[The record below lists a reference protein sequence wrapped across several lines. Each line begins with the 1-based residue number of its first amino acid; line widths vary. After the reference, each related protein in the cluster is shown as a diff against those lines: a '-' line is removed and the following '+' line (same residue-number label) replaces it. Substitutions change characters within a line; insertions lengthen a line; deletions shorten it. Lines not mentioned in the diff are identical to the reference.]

1 MNLLYPIGLLA
12 LAGLII
18 PVLLHLWNVK
28 QGKTL
33 KIGSIALLG
42 ENSTSSSRNFKITD
56 WLLFILRCLIVI
68 LLAFVLAQPF
78 IKKTITHTKNS
89 GWVLLDRNQFSTVY
103 QTNQQTID
111 SLVNL
116 GYELRDFNLGFT
128 QFFLKDSLAHATKSG
143 TLSYSVLLRQLNKQ
157 IPVGYSAY
165 LFADHRLSNFD
176 GDLPK
181 LSFNL
186 TWKEFKQGDTIKTWS
201 TKFLNKSYE
210 GKSTPIATSYTTSQS
225 QNLPVVKVAIH
236 DPIGNDAKYIKA
248 SLGAISDFTK
258 RKFEVVNWNVAI
270 TDADVVFWLSDE
282 PFNAALKANA
292 SLLTYQKGKILKV
305 NSNMNL
311 GEGSDQKIEL
321 YQRIAFDNLQ
331 GNTIWTD
338 GFGVPLLIKKREAEL
353 NHFYFYSRFNPNWG
367 DLVWN
372 VQFTRAIIPIVLGNE
387 NIQDFGFEDN
397 AADQRALD
405 QQQLVEAKINKPST
419 STSTTHQDLDHI
431 LWVLALVV
439 LLMERILSFSKKTEH
454 VKN

>member
-12 LAGLII
+12 LAGLIV

-42 ENSTSSSRNFKITD
+42 ENSTSSSISLKITD

-68 LLAFVLAQPF
+68 LVAFVLAQPF

-89 GWVLLDRNQFSTVY
+89 GWILVNRNKFSTVY
-103 QTNQQTID
+103 QANRQTID

-116 GYELRDFNLGFT
+116 GFELRDFNLGFT
-128 QFFLKDSLAHATKSG
+128 QFFLKDSLVQAAKTSA
-143 TLSYSVLLRQLNKQ
+143 LSYSALLRQLNKQ
-157 IPVGYSAY
+157 IPAGYAAY

-186 TWKEFKQGDTIKTWS
+186 TWKEFKQVDTIKTWS
-201 TKFLNKSYE
+201 AKFLNKSYD
-210 GKSTPIATSYTTSQS
+210 GRSTPSSTSYTSSQS

-258 RKFEVVNWNVAI
+258 RKFEVKNWTLATI
-270 TDADVVFWLSDE
+270 DADVVFWLSDE
-282 PFNAALKANA
+282 PFNATLKANA
-292 SLLTYQKGKILKV
+292 SLLTYQKGKVLAV
-305 NSNMNL
+305 NSNMNF
-311 GEGSDQKIEL
+311 EDESNQKIEL
-321 YQRIAFDNLQ
+321 FQRIAFDNLQ
-331 GNTIWTD
+331 GSAIWAD
-338 GFGVPLLIKKREAEL
+338 GFGIPLLIKKREADL

-372 VQFTRAIIPIVLGNE
+372 VQFTRAIIPIVL
-387 NIQDFGFEDN
+387 
-397 AADQRALD
+397 
-405 QQQLVEAKINKPST
+405 
-419 STSTTHQDLDHI
+419 
-431 LWVLALVV
+431 
-439 LLMERILSFSKKTEH
+439 
-454 VKN
+454 